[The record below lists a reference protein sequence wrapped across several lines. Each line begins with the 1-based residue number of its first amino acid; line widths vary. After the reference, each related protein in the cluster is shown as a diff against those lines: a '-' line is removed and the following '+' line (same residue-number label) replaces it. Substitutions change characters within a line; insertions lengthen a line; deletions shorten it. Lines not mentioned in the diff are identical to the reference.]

1 MDVRSTI
8 IMETPAGRR
17 VYLPGGRADR
27 CFAARDVDGIVARM
41 RAMRAP
47 ADAVDGAVASLDG
60 QDPESDVAVFVI
72 STKRVDSYNTTIAPD
87 GWLLEDYAANPVVLF
102 AHDQDGLPVARDI
115 GRFIDRE
122 RLVGTAM
129 FATRELNPFG
139 HQVGRLVRAGFLN
152 TASVG
157 FEPVEVEESKERGR
171 ESTPFAP
178 LDFRKQRLVEWSIV
192 PVPANADCLAQDR
205 SGMSALEVRSALG
218 AIIDHGFVSGFARD
232 AIETVRRHF
241 GAAPVIVPAGDTMA
255 APKEAP
261 KPVDGVQSRST
272 PGHEKLEP
280 EVEETPPSD
289 PLEDGKRAPAMLV
302 CPACGHE
309 ADAAMF
315 APASEEG
322 EPAADLEEKTYSE
335 EDMQRI
341 AAEVATRAS
350 EVAAERAVEAA
361 LIKFRKEF
369 LGRLD

>member
-1 MDVRSTI
+1 MDVRSI

-47 ADAVDGAVASLDG
+47 DDAVDGAVASLDG
-60 QDPESDVAVFVI
+60 QDPDSDVAVFVI

-87 GWLLEDYAANPVVLF
+87 GWQLEDFAANPVVLF
-102 AHDQDGLPVARDI
+102 AHDPLIPPVARDI
-115 GRFIDRE
+115 GRFVDDD
-122 RLVGTAM
+122 RLVGTAL
-129 FATRELNPFG
+129 FTPRELSPFG
-139 HQVGRLVRAGFLN
+139 HQVGRLVRAKFLN
-152 TASVG
+152 AASVG
-157 FEPVEVEESKERGR
+157 FDPVELNKSKDRSRADHGFE
-171 ESTPFAP
+171 AI
-178 LDFRKQRLVEWSIV
+178 DFVVQRLLEWSIL
-192 PVPANADCLAQDR
+192 PLPANPDCLAQDR

-232 AIETVRRHF
+232 AIENVRRHF
-241 GAAPVIVPAGDTMA
+241 GAAPVIVPAGETMA

-289 PLEDGKRAPAMLV
+289 PLDDGKRAPAMLV